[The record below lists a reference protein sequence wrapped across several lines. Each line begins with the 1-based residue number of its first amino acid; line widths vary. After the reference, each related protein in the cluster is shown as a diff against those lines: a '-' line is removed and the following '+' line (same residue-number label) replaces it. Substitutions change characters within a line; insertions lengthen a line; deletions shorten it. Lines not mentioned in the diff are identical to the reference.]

1 MRQQLG
7 RRAQDRAQSAVLNA
21 RCRLQNMENQT
32 NFLAPGSDGDLDA
45 GADIWRKGLV
55 YTRRSP
61 IRPRQAVE
69 QTYRV
74 SVAFKRR
81 VGASSPFSGY
91 RELYRRVRTVATWA
105 TSELTCLETGEAPTG
120 IVVCHGWRSL
130 GEGGEI
136 ATAFITVDLR
146 CSERGATEFSGEP
159 EPTEETLR
167 SPGGATLEELARIAP
182 QRADEFYNEFDFT
195 EPSTADTAPVTLSYG
210 EPTSGDE
217 AVDFQ
222 PFVERAERLA
232 RDYYT
237 FLQSLGEAH
246 SNAFRVTRREWF
258 LADQGFITIHVCFD
272 R

>member
-1 MRQQLG
+1 
-7 RRAQDRAQSAVLNA
+7 
-21 RCRLQNMENQT
+21 MENQT
-32 NFLAPGSDGDLDA
+32 NFLAPGSDGDLAA

-61 IRPRQAVE
+61 MGPRQAVK

-81 VGASSPFSGY
+81 VGSSSPFSGY

-105 TSELTCLETGEAPTG
+105 TSELTC
-120 IVVCHGWRSL
+120 HGWRSL

-146 CSERGATEFSGEP
+146 CSGRGATGLSGEP

-167 SPGGATLEELARIAP
+167 SPGGATLEELSRIAP

-195 EPSTADTAPVTLSYG
+195 ESSTADTAPVTLSYG
-210 EPTSGDE
+210 EPISGDE
-217 AVDFQ
+217 VVDFQ

-232 RDYYT
+232 RNYYT
-237 FLQSLGEAH
+237 FLQGLGETH
-246 SNAFRVTRREWF
+246 SHAFRVIRREWF